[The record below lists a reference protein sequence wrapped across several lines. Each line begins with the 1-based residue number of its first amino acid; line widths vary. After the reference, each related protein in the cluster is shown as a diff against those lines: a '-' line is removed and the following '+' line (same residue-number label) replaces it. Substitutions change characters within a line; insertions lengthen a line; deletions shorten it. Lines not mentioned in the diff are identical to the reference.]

1 MMKHFSWIPWVMA
14 GLTLSILA
22 CIGMIVYT
30 LVAHRSQAVYFSGAV
45 WVKEVLRH
53 AAQI

>member
-1 MMKHFSWIPWVMA
+1 MMKHLSWIPWVMA

-30 LVAHRSQAVYFSGAV
+30 LVAHRPQAVYFSGAV